1 MREEVCELKKSIVV
15 IPTYNP
21 DQKFIPYVEE
31 LIAAGIATI
40 IIVDD
45 GSSEETQ
52 HIFRKLEAVS
62 ACTLLIHEENR
73 GKGAGLKT
81 AFRHI
86 QATFVEETAIV
97 TADADGQHAVQD
109 VVRLLEE
116 LKKEAHGIVLG
127 VRDFDLEH
135 VPRKN
140 AFGNKLTSRVFKWLF
155 GTYISDT
162 QTGLRGFHSLDIPW
176 LVAIKGERFEY
187 EMNML
192 MVAVHDDMQLVEV
205 PIQTLYF
212 GEERV
217 THYKTFRD
225 SGRIAKQLFVGLT
238 MKKRLVEHN

>member
-81 AFRHI
+81 AFPGRKTTRMNCSHI
-86 QATFVEETAIV
+86 AT
-97 TADADGQHAVQD
+97 
-109 VVRLLEE
+109 
-116 LKKEAHGIVLG
+116 
-127 VRDFDLEH
+127 
-135 VPRKN
+135 
-140 AFGNKLTSRVFKWLF
+140 
-155 GTYISDT
+155 
-162 QTGLRGFHSLDIPW
+162 HSM
-176 LVAIKGERFEY
+176 AG
-187 EMNML
+187 
-192 MVAVHDDMQLVEV
+192 
-205 PIQTLYF
+205 
-212 GEERV
+212 
-217 THYKTFRD
+217 
-225 SGRIAKQLFVGLT
+225 
-238 MKKRLVEHN
+238 

>member
-1 MREEVCELKKSIVV
+1 MRKEVCELKKSIVV

-21 DQKFIPYVEE
+21 DQTFISYVEE
-31 LIAAGIATI
+31 LIDAGIANI
-40 IIVDD
+40 IIIDD
-45 GSSEETQ
+45 GSIQETQ
-52 HIFRKLEAVS
+52 AVFRMLELFP
-62 ACTLLIHEENR
+62 ACTVLIHEQNR

-86 QATFVEETAIV
+86 QETFTEEATIV
-97 TADADGQHAVQD
+97 TADSDGQHAVQD
-109 VVRLLEE
+109 VVDLFHE
-116 LKKEAHGIVLG
+116 LRKETHGIVLG

-135 VPRKN
+135 VPSKN

-176 LVAIKGERFEY
+176 LLAIKGERFEY

-192 MVAVHDDMQLVEV
+192 MMAVHDRMPLVEV

-212 GEERV
+212 DEGRV

-225 SGRIAKQLFVGLT
+225 SWRIAKQLVIGLI
-238 MKKRLVEHN
+238 MKNRLIEYR